1 MTCDDV
7 RRVLDQHVE
16 GGGTGATRAAVES
29 HLASC
34 AECRADLGA
43 LVFLRPLAAA
53 LPRTIEP
60 RADLWPGIQ
69 GRLAPRGKQ
78 PAGRWWIGRRPAL
91 LAAAAVLLVALS
103 SGITA
108 LLLRDRP
115 PPPAAVMAARPAGGE
130 QQYLRAAAEL
140 DEALRAGEPQ
150 LAPETVATL
159 RRNLAVI
166 DSAIVESRAALARDP
181 ANAALAELLWTS
193 HRQKLSLLQQAAR
206 VPRRS

>member
-1 MTCDDV
+1 MTCDEV
-7 RRVLDQHVE
+7 RRVLDQHAE
-16 GGGTGATRAAVES
+16 GGGTGAARAAVES

-34 AECRADLGA
+34 AECRADLDA
-43 LVFLRPLAAA
+43 IEFLRPRAAA
-53 LPRTIEP
+53 LPRSLEP
-60 RADLWPGIQ
+60 GTDLWPGIQ
-69 GRLAPRGKQ
+69 GRLAPRRRQ
-78 PAGRWWIGRRPAL
+78 PAGRWWTAHGPAL

-103 SGITA
+103 SGVTA

-115 PPPAAVMAARPAGGE
+115 PPPSAVMAERPAGGE
-130 QQYLRAAAEL
+130 QEYLRAAAEL
-140 DEALRAGEPQ
+140 DAALRAGEPH

-159 RRNLAVI
+159 RRNLAII

-181 ANAALAELLWTS
+181 GNAALAELLWTS